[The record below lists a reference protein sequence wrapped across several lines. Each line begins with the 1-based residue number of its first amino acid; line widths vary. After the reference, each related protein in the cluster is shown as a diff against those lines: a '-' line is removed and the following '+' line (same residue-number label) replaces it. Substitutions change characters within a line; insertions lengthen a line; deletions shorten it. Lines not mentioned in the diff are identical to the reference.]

1 LTANRFT
8 PFYILA
14 VVVIFLTSVRTSSA
28 QDIVLYASQ
37 APTKVGSYSSV
48 ADSTAAGG
56 ARLTNPDLGAA
67 KIVTA
72 STNPASYAELT
83 FTASAGKPYRLWVRG
98 ITLNN
103 SPYNDSA
110 FIQFSGSVD
119 SVGNPVYRIGTTSA
133 TEINLEDC
141 SGCALSGWGWQDNG
155 WGIGVYGPQ
164 IFFETSGTQKL
175 RIQVREDGFSIDQIV
190 LSPSTYLSSSPG
202 ALKNDNTILPASSGA
217 TPTPTPTPTP
227 VPTPTPTPTPT
238 PIPTPTPT
246 PAPSSSDIVL
256 WAANVP
262 TSGLHGAWI
271 QQSNS
276 SAAGQ
281 IALRNPD
288 SGAGKITTASPSPAD
303 YFDVN
308 FNAEAGKQYR
318 IWLRGRADGDY
329 WGNDSVFVQFSG
341 SLNTSGQAA
350 YRIGTSSALEVNLE
364 DCSGCG
370 ISGWGWQDNG
380 WGINVFGPTVSFQ
393 TTGPQTLRIQ
403 TREDGFS
410 IDQIVLSSYAYLFSS
425 PGALK
430 NDSTILPSTIQVL
443 STPPPPP
450 SNQVPQVSISAAP
463 NTGTSPLLV
472 TFTSSAYDPDGY
484 ITSYQWNFGD
494 GKTSLAANPT
504 NTYQSAGTYTA
515 RLMVTD
521 NGGATTTASIQ
532 INVGSAPVSPPPS
545 TGTLRVLSYNV
556 QFGEGTDGVTN
567 WDRLA
572 TWIANINPDILGLC
586 EMTSDNISTLVSLV
600 NQKTGRTWSSH
611 FVPKYVGTTE
621 GNLILT
627 KYSILST
634 GTRYLSYQRSVAQV
648 TISVSG
654 RTINFF
660 MTHLDPDSST
670 VRSQQAAELMS
681 YASGF
686 SESRIIG
693 GDFNA
698 GPDTSESI
706 SMTGTY
712 YDSWMQAMNVGT
724 AVAYPDNPVYMH
736 TRTRRGRID
745 YLWYSRSSPYLTLT
759 GTQIPDTRN
768 LSQTNVV
775 ITLGTLDDKGVRP
788 SDHNPMIANFQLN

>member
-1 LTANRFT
+1 MIVRRIIPL
-8 PFYILA
+8 YILLP
-14 VVVIFLTSVRTSSA
+14 VLILLTSVRTSSA

-37 APTKVGSYSSV
+37 APVKVGAYYSV

-56 ARLTNPDLGAA
+56 ARLTNPDVGAP
-67 KIVTA
+67 KIITA
-72 STNPASYAELT
+72 SANPANYAELT
-83 FTASAGKPYRLWVRG
+83 FTASAGTPYRLWVRG
-98 ITLNN
+98 ETLNN

-133 TEINLEDC
+133 AEINLEDC
-141 SGCALSGWGWQDNG
+141 SGCGLSGWGWQDNG

-164 IFFETSGTQKL
+164 IFFQTSGTQTI

-190 LSPSTYLSSSPG
+190 LSPATYLYSSPG
-202 ALKNDNTILPASSGA
+202 ALKNDNTILPQSSGA

-227 VPTPTPTPTPT
+227 IPT
-238 PIPTPTPT
+238 PIPTPTPTPT

-262 TSGLHGAWI
+262 TSGLHGAWV

-276 SAAGQ
+276 TAAGQ
-281 IALRNPD
+281 IALRHPD
-288 SGAGKITTASPSPAD
+288 AGAAKITTAYANPVN
-303 YFDVN
+303 YFDVT

-318 IWLRGRADGDY
+318 IWLRGRADNDY

-350 YRIGTSSALEVNLE
+350 YQIGTTSALEVNLE

-370 ISGWGWQDNG
+370 LSGWGWQDDG
-380 WGINVFGPTVSFQ
+380 WGIGVLGPTVSFQ
-393 TTGPQTLRIQ
+393 TAGAQTMRIQ

-410 IDQIVLSSYAYLFSS
+410 IDQMVLSSYAYLFSS

-430 NDSTILPSTIQVL
+430 NDSTILPSTVVAVA
-443 STPPPPP
+443 PPP
-450 SNQVPQVSISAAP
+450 NQVPQVSISAAP
-463 NTGTSPLLV
+463 NSGTSPLPV
-472 TFTSSAYDPDGY
+472 TFASSAYDPDGY
-484 ITSYQWNFGD
+484 ISSYQWNFGD
-494 GKTSLAANPT
+494 GNTSTAANPT

-521 NGGATTTASIQ
+521 NGGATTTVSIQ
-532 INVGSAPVSPPPS
+532 INVSAPVSPPPS
-545 TGTLRVLSYNV
+545 SSTLRALSYNV

-567 WDRLA
+567 WDRTA
-572 TWIANINPDILGLC
+572 SWIANINPDILGLC
-586 EMTSDNISTLVSLV
+586 EMTSDNISTLVTLL
-600 NQKTGRTWSSH
+600 NQKTGRTWYSH
-611 FVPKYVGTTE
+611 FVPKYVGITE
-621 GNLILT
+621 GNLILS
-627 KYSILST
+627 KYPILST
-634 GTRYLSYQRSVAQV
+634 GTRYLSYSRSVAQA
-648 TISVSG
+648 TISVGG

-670 VRSQQAAELMS
+670 VRYQQASELMS

-712 YDSWMQAMNVGT
+712 YDSWMQALNAGT
-724 AVAYPDNPVYMH
+724 AVAYPDNPVYIQ

-745 YLWYSRSSPYLTLT
+745 YLWFSRSSPYLVLT

-775 ITLGTLDDKGVRP
+775 EFLGTLDDKGVRP
-788 SDHNPMIANFQLN
+788 SDHNPMIANFRLN

>member
-1 LTANRFT
+1 MTVNRII
-8 PFYILA
+8 PFYVLFI
-14 VVVIFLTSVRTSSA
+14 VVILLTSVRTSSA

-37 APTKVGSYSSV
+37 ASKVGNYVSV

-56 ARLTNPDLGAA
+56 ARLTNPDLGAP

-72 STNPASYAELT
+72 SANPASYAELT
-83 FTASAGKPYRLWVRG
+83 FTASAGQPYRLWVRG

-141 SGCALSGWGWQDNG
+141 SGCGLSGWGWQDNG

-164 IFFETSGTQKL
+164 IFFQSSGTQTL

-190 LSPSTYLSSSPG
+190 LSPSTYLFTSPG
-202 ALKNDNTILPASSGA
+202 ALKNDNTILPASNGA
-217 TPTPTPTPTP
+217 PAPTPTPTP
-227 VPTPTPTPTPT
+227 VPTPTPTPIPT
-238 PIPTPTPT
+238 PTPTPT
-246 PAPSSSDIVL
+246 PAPPSSSDIVM

-262 TSGLHGAWI
+262 TSNLHGAWI
-271 QQSNS
+271 QQSYS
-276 SAAGQ
+276 TAAGQ

-288 SGAGKITTASPSPAD
+288 KGAAKITTASTNPVD
-303 YFDVN
+303 YFDVS
-308 FNAEAGKQYR
+308 FYAEAGKQYR
-318 IWLRGRADGDY
+318 VWLRGRADADY

-350 YRIGTSSALEVNLE
+350 YRIGTTSALEVNLE

-370 ISGWGWQDNG
+370 LSGWGWQDDG
-380 WGINVFGPTVSFQ
+380 WGVGVLGPTISFQ
-393 TTGPQTLRIQ
+393 TTGTQTMRIQ

-410 IDQIVLSSYAYLFSS
+410 IDQMVLSSYAYLFAS

-430 NDSTILPSTIQVL
+430 NDSTILPSTVQSL
-443 STPPPPP
+443 PPPPP
-450 SNQVPQVSISAAP
+450 PPNQPPQVSISAAP
-463 NTGTSPLLV
+463 NSGTSPLV
-472 TFTSSAYDPDGY
+472 VNFTSSAYDPDGT
-484 ITSYQWNFGD
+484 ISSYQWTFGD
-494 GKTSLAANPT
+494 GNTSTAANPS
-504 NTYQSAGTYTA
+504 NTYQTAGSYTA

-521 NGGATTTASIQ
+521 NGGATTTVSIG
-532 INVGSAPVSPPPS
+532 ITVSAPVSPPPPS
-545 TGTLRVLSYNV
+545 GSTLRVLSYNV
-556 QFGEGTDGVTN
+556 QFGEGTDGATN
-567 WDRLA
+567 WDRTA
-572 TWIANINPDILGLC
+572 TQIANINPDILGLC
-586 EMTSDNISTLVSLV
+586 EMTSDNITTLVNLLS
-600 NQKTGRTWSSH
+600 QKTGRTWYSQ
-611 FVPKYVGTTE
+611 FIPKYVGTTE
-621 GNLILT
+621 GNLILS
-627 KYSILST
+627 KYPLLSS
-634 GTRYLSYQRSVAQV
+634 GGRYLSYSRSVAQA
-648 TISVSG
+648 TISVGG

-712 YDSWMQAMNVGT
+712 NDSWVQAMNAGT
-724 AVAYPDNPVYMH
+724 AVAYPDNPVYLM

-745 YLWYSRSSPYLTLT
+745 YLWFSQGSPYLVLT

-775 ITLGTLDDKGVRP
+775 ELLGTLDDKGVRP
-788 SDHNPMIANFQLN
+788 SDHNPMIANFRLN